1 MEGYFIVIP
10 DVYPSETIVR
20 TTFVQVFLVF
30 IQEIKLNFKK
40 KRYYFLEVLLLHFY
54 IRAGYEEIEFLLA
67 KCLKRKSKSTAGQG
81 G

>member
-20 TTFVQVFLVF
+20 TTFVRVFLVF

-40 KRYYFLEVLLLHFY
+40 KKG
-54 IRAGYEEIEFLLA
+54 II
-67 KCLKRKSKSTAGQG
+67 S
-81 G
+81 